1 MQRESS
7 GSCGTLE
14 GGLMSAPP
22 LRPCPDDEVLQ
33 ELAAGI
39 SSPELAEQTMQ
50 HASQC
55 ATCGPVLRRY
65 LREFSPEESPENV
78 RIIAQLKSSDP
89 AWQRRLVR
97 TATSKQHTFWI
108 KLVPVFAALAIAIAA
123 IVQGPTL
130 LTEYKIRDAQKH
142 AAAAFGD
149 RRTTEMRLPSVAYAP
164 YKPFPTI
171 LGPENGRSLD
181 ELPSTL
187 HDASSAANENLK
199 STHPDPRWLQIQGRA
214 LLWEATPASLEKA
227 EKDFEKARTEGLNS
241 PSLEID
247 LAAAYFERDN
257 KSDHPN
263 LQRTLDLLNK
273 VLTEPKLSDQDRA
286 SALYNLAIA
295 YERTQAWDLAVATW
309 EKYLQVDTGSRWAE
323 EAKRHLH
330 EAKARIA
337 PRSQRNYSDPAFFLR
352 QVAEGS
358 LRPEDPEQYQQ
369 KAFTEW
375 LPKATADKQ
384 SVEYRAVREL
394 AGVFA
399 THNDFWWRDFL
410 ASRPVPDVEPIK
422 ELSAA
427 LRNNEIG
434 RHDQAL
440 LQARHAS
447 MMLRKRSSPAAAEL
461 AAFAEVYA
469 LRSKLLGASCL
480 ARAGPVLDGL
490 AGTTHHWLQAQIT
503 LEEAQ
508 CRNFQIEFADADRY
522 AKKSLETAIRF
533 QLPIQQL
540 RAIGITAGMKHQQ
553 GRCSQSWDLAVEGL
567 QLYWK
572 RPYPLERLDQ
582 FYAVMW
588 QCAREQGALNITQPL
603 LQHTL
608 ALREDPL
615 SSMQRN
621 SIREGMLHLRLANLF
636 SALDEKKAAQREE
649 QKANDLLQGTDQ
661 AYVKDY
667 VLRSKIE
674 LAEMLR
680 QRGNPRAALATL
692 GPVGE
697 LLTSIQDKFIIVSYY
712 RVLGN
717 TQWELRNLEQA
728 TQAYQSAIQLTEASL
743 GSMKE
748 GDDRLA
754 WLRTAEE
761 CYRGSVRVLLEQKK
775 VELALDRWEWY
786 QSRPLLQQFHAAATS
801 RPGLPEFGAGSAAQN
816 RVSTGLVYAVFKDG
830 LQIWVRRGEGL
841 DSSWISVPEEDLEK
855 TVHEFIENCAN
866 PDSNIEEVQEQ
877 GKWLYGKLLS
887 PVNQFVSGGR
897 RVSVELD
904 HSLYNL
910 PLEALRSPS
919 GFYFAEE
926 HSVIYSSGNTSA
938 RMAGPITGQT
948 PILFLDASRVS
959 NSGHL
964 PGIDEQRKVL
974 NDLYPNLQI
983 LDSTMVPWAE
993 VDRKLR
999 SASVFIFAGHAE
1011 PDGSGTALVFRK
1023 DRSLSAKELSSQ
1035 PIRNMRLAVLAA
1047 CSTNKGQNHGLWDSN
1062 NLVQA
1067 LLSAGVPQVVAS
1079 HWDVDS
1085 ATTSKLMVSFYRHL
1099 RAGEPVDR
1107 AASDARNEIMKNM
1120 PHPFYW
1126 AGFSVTGS
1134 VD

>member
-1 MQRESS
+1 
-7 GSCGTLE
+7 
-14 GGLMSAPP
+14 MSTPP
-22 LRPCPDDEVLQ
+22 LRSCPDDELLQ
-33 ELAAGI
+33 ELAAGV

-50 HASQC
+50 HASRC
-55 ATCGPVLRRY
+55 PKCGPALRGY
-65 LREFSPEESPENV
+65 LHEFSAEASPENQK
-78 RIIAQLKSSDP
+78 IISQLKSSNP

-97 TATSKQHTFWI
+97 QIMPPRRGWWPR
-108 KLVPVFAALAIAIAA
+108 LVPAFAAAVLVLIAA
-123 IVQGPTL
+123 LLGPAWIAN
-130 LTEYKIRDAQKH
+130 YKISRAEKQV
-142 AAAAFGD
+142 AAAFGD
-149 RRTTEMRLPSVAYAP
+149 RRTNELRMPSAPYAP
-164 YKPFPTI
+164 ARPFPTM
-171 LGPENGRSLD
+171 LGAENGRSLD
-181 ELPSTL
+181 ELPPTL
-187 HDASSAANENLK
+187 HEASSAANENLK

-214 LLWEATPASLEKA
+214 LLWEATPASMERA
-227 EKDFEKARTEGLNS
+227 EKDFEEARARGLKT
-241 PSLEID
+241 PRLEID

-257 KSDHPN
+257 NSDRPN

-273 VLTEPKLSDQDRA
+273 VLSEPELSKQDRA
-286 SALYNLAIA
+286 SALFNLAIA
-295 YERTQAWDLAVATW
+295 YERTKAWDFAVSTW
-309 EKYLQVDTGSRWAE
+309 EKYLQVDSSSEWAG
-323 EAKRHLH
+323 EARRHLIA
-330 EAKARIA
+330 AKAQMA
-337 PRSQRNYSDPAFFLR
+337 PHSGRNYSDPAFFLR

-375 LPKATADKQ
+375 LPKAVADKQ
-384 SVEYRAVREL
+384 SVEYRAVSAL
-394 AGVFA
+394 ARVFA
-399 THNDFWWRDFL
+399 EHNDFWWRDFL
-410 ASRPVPDVEPIK
+410 ASRLPPDVGSIS

-427 LRNNEIG
+427 LKNNEVG
-434 RHDQAL
+434 RHDLAL
-440 LQARHAS
+440 RQARHAS
-447 MMLRKRSSPAAAEL
+447 TLLGKRNIPAAAEL

-480 ARAGPVLDGL
+480 SRAGPALDAL
-490 AGTTHHWLQAQIT
+490 AGTTHHWLQAQMT

-522 AKKSLETAIRF
+522 AKASLETAIRF

-553 GRCSQSWDLAVEGL
+553 GRCSQSWDLALEGL
-567 QLYWK
+567 QLYWQ
-572 RPYPLERLDQ
+572 REYPLERLDQ

-588 QCAREQGALNITQPL
+588 QCAREKGDLYITRPL

-608 ALREDPL
+608 ALREDPGSL
-615 SSMQRN
+615 MQRN
-621 SIREGMLHLRLANLF
+621 SIREGMLHLRLAYLF
-636 SALDEKKAAQREE
+636 SALDEKGAAAQEE
-649 QKANDLLQGTDQ
+649 QKANALLKGNDEP
-661 AYVKDY
+661 YVKSF

-674 LAEMLR
+674 LAEMLD
-680 QRGNPRAALATL
+680 QRGDPKTALATL
-692 GPVGE
+692 NPIGE

-712 RVLGN
+712 RVRGN

-728 TQAYQSAIQLTEASL
+728 MQAYQSAIQLTESSL
-743 GSMKE
+743 ENMKE

-775 VELALDRWEWY
+775 IELALDRWEWY
-786 QSRPLLQQFHAAATS
+786 QSRPLLQQFHAAAASGPPLPDS
-801 RPGLPEFGAGSAAQN
+801 RTASSAEN

-830 LQIWVRRGEGL
+830 LQIWVRGSEGI
-841 DSSWISVPEEDLEK
+841 DSSWISVPAEDLEK
-855 TVHEFIENCAN
+855 TVGEFIGNCAN

-877 GKWLYGKLLS
+877 GRWLYGKLLS
-887 PVNQFVSGGR
+887 PVNQFLNQGK

-904 HSLYNL
+904 HPLYNL

-919 GFYFAEE
+919 GFYFGEE
-926 HSVIYSSGNTSA
+926 HSVIYSSGNTPVRA
-938 RMAGPITGQT
+938 AGLITGQT
-948 PILFLDASRVS
+948 PILFLDASRVP
-959 NSGHL
+959 NRGRL
-964 PGIDEQRKVL
+964 PGIDEQRKAVT
-974 NDLYPNLQI
+974 DFFPNSQI
-983 LDSTMVPWAE
+983 LDSTLVPWPV

-999 SASVFIFAGHAE
+999 NASVFIFAGHGE
-1011 PDGSGTALVFRK
+1011 PDGSGTALMFRN
-1023 DRSLSAKELSSQ
+1023 DRNLSARDLSSQ
-1035 PIRNMRLAVLAA
+1035 RIRNMQLAVLAA

-1099 RAGEPVDR
+1099 RAGETVDR
-1107 AASDARNEIMKNM
+1107 AASDARNEMMRNM